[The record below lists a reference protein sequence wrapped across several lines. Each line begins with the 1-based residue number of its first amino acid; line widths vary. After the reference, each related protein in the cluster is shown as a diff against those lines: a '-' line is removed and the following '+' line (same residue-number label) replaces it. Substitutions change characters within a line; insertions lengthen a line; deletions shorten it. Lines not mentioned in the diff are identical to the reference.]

1 MEPLAN
7 KKSATDA
14 SELDQSVSFQEV
26 SSVATGWMVDFMFR
40 GLCRHFKEA
49 EFEEFNETLSVFE
62 AISKSPALK
71 EDEYSEKILICAF
84 LARIM
89 HGKQL
94 DVLFEEDR
102 GVMPL
107 MSAAKIWAKLE
118 ETVADEAVF
127 KNITILLVVQSV
139 AVCLEKG
146 ERSSASSV
154 LKWFEN
160 DDGLPQNLGVKLKTI
175 VTQTETYHP
184 LLMSFSFNHLLE
196 AVQSYLEVY
205 LEKNPSDDLLKEVT
219 KRVLSS
225 QSVEGLKDKVTH
237 VSSHSETVDESMED
251 DLKTKDSTVCLR
263 TKRKLLSTKIT
274 EVWKPE
280 SGRKPCLSIRRIP
293 ESELPQLS
301 QMSEKSMD
309 STDIQK
315 KRKAPQK
322 WTPQLDKYLKDG
334 VKRHGPGK
342 WSRILMAY
350 DFKGRTGVML
360 KDRWRVLVKADE
372 V

>member
-1 MEPLAN
+1 MEPEKNN
-7 KKSATDA
+7 KSGTDA
-14 SELDQSVSFQEV
+14 SELEQSVSFQHV

-40 GLCRHFKEA
+40 SLCRHFKEA

-71 EDEYSEKILICAF
+71 EDVYSEKILICAF
-84 LARIM
+84 LARVM

-94 DVLFEEDR
+94 DVLFEEDQ

-107 MSAAKIWAKLE
+107 MSATKIWSNLE
-118 ETVADEAVF
+118 DTVADETVF
-127 KNITILLVVQSV
+127 KNITNLLVVQSV

-146 ERSSASSV
+146 ERSSASSA

-160 DDGLPQNLGVKLKTI
+160 NDELPQKVGVKLKTI
-175 VTQTETYHP
+175 VAQTETYHP

-196 AVQSYLEVY
+196 TVRSYLEVY
-205 LEKNPSDDLLKEVT
+205 LEKNPSDDLLKEAT

-225 QSVEGLKDKVTH
+225 QGVEGLKDKVKH
-237 VSSHSETVDESMED
+237 ESSHSETADESMEN
-251 DLKTKDSTVCLR
+251 DLKTKESTVCLG

-280 SGRKPCLSIRRIP
+280 SGKKPCVSIRRISK
-293 ESELPQLS
+293 SELTQIL
-301 QMSEKSMD
+301 SEKSMD

-315 KRKAPQK
+315 KRKAHQK
-322 WTPQLDKYLKDG
+322 WTLELDKYLKAG
-334 VKRHGPGK
+334 VRLHGPGK
-342 WSRILMAY
+342 WSRILMDY
-350 DFKGRTGVML
+350 DFEGRTGTML
-360 KDRWRVLVKADE
+360 KDRWRVLMRANE
-372 V
+372 VC